1 MGVPY
6 YARQWPTQGQYAP
19 SNTTGS
25 GTAYTWRFIKINSS
39 GNYSPSNRY
48 FEPNSFSNY
57 YSFNSGGWNQC
68 FLNEVY
74 DLGKKYD
81 VVNRRNLGGIGIW
94 ALGYDDGFT
103 DLWDL
108 IADKFSDGQTLVDSD
123 TLYDSG
129 GPAFNYYNNESYLY
143 TISAPEQK
151 TIHLDFEYLDLEPG
165 YDSLWIFD
173 GPDTTGLLI
182 GGYSGNDDPGII
194 NSSSN
199 YLSLKFSSD
208 AGITG
213 AGWKAIC
220 QVNPP
225 SAIIEKP
232 ISNQADILYAYPN
245 PFNSS
250 TQICFEIENTFSV
263 TIHIYDFTGRHI
275 KSMDQGTIDKGSHS
289 VELSSDG
296 LTSGIY
302 FYSLEV
308 NGLKTDAKKMTLMR

>member
-1 MGVPY
+1 
-6 YARQWPTQGQYAP
+6 
-19 SNTTGS
+19 
-25 GTAYTWRFIKINSS
+25 
-39 GNYSPSNRY
+39 
-48 FEPNSFSNY
+48 
-57 YSFNSGGWNQC
+57 
-68 FLNEVY
+68 
-74 DLGKKYD
+74 
-81 VVNRRNLGGIGIW
+81 
-94 ALGYDDGFT
+94 LGYDDGFT